1 MRDRVNI
8 GKEVRGINLSGS
20 ARGGNPKGG
29 KIADLLA
36 NKLVFGRRFDVVVLG
51 GRKGRGMRNSLVNH
65 V

>member
-36 NKLVFGRRFDVVVLG
+36 NKLVFGRRFDVVEWLG
-51 GRKGRGMRNSLVNH
+51 GEGRGMRNSLVNH

>member
-36 NKLVFGRRFDVVVLG
+36 NKLVFGRRFDVVG
-51 GRKGRGMRNSLVNH
+51 GGEGRGMRNSLVNH

>member
-1 MRDRVNI
+1 MGDRVNI

-29 KIADLLA
+29 KIGDLLA
-36 NKLVFGRRFDVVVLG
+36 NKLVFGRRFDVVDG
-51 GRKGRGMRNSLVNH
+51 EKGRGMRNSLVNH

>member
-29 KIADLLA
+29 KIADRLA
-36 NKLVFGRRFDVVVLG
+36 NKLVFGRRFDVVWGG
-51 GRKGRGMRNSLVNH
+51 GREGECVIRS
-65 V
+65 

>member
-36 NKLVFGRRFDVVVLG
+36 NKLVFGRRFDVVEWG
-51 GRKGRGMRNSLVNH
+51 EGRGMRNSLVNH

>member
-36 NKLVFGRRFDVVVLG
+36 NKLVFGRRFDVVVWGG
-51 GRKGRGMRNSLVNH
+51 GREGECVIRS
-65 V
+65 

>member
-29 KIADLLA
+29 KIADLLS
-36 NKLVFGRRFDVVVLG
+36 NKLVFGRRFDVVEWG
-51 GRKGRGMRNSLVNH
+51 GEGRGMRNSLVNH